1 MFLIILYIISILVF
15 FLLVAP
21 LKRMNAKINKKVKKD
36 IKKSPIK
43 KEKFTPKIETK
54 HYVQGFMRPE
64 VAYKANTV
72 GEEKFGFNIYKV
84 MNKSKSKVISGLF
97 NDVTNDNYKLFN
109 NLENVNP
116 LDMSKGKLYQN
127 LHYDPKTERKGIFRT
142 TLPEVDDLELKE
154 NVTEKDKAKFAF
166 IIKRKQKNK
175 N

>member
-127 LHYDPKTERKGIFRT
+127 LHYD
-142 TLPEVDDLELKE
+142 
-154 NVTEKDKAKFAF
+154 
-166 IIKRKQKNK
+166 Q
-175 N
+175 